1 MSEHSSKETA
11 SKEPTP
17 KQISATV
24 RKPQKVGKWMWLF
37 MWLIAAALLYQYF
50 DNKLAK
56 QYNPNQ
62 TVSTAADGQTIV
74 LLQNHQGHYVAN
86 GLINGVEVTYLLDTG
101 ATSTV
106 IPEKLAQRIGL
117 KPGYASRVNTANGT
131 IKVYSTEINS
141 LSIGSIT
148 LYDLRAQINP
158 YMTDDTVLLGMNVL
172 RQLKLVQQ
180 GNQLTLSL

>member
-1 MSEHSSKETA
+1 MSEPSSKET
-11 SKEPTP
+11 PP
-17 KQISATV
+17 KPSTAATQ
-24 RKPQKVGKWMWLF
+24 KPQKVGKWMWLF

-50 DNKLAK
+50 DDKLAK

-62 TVSTAADGQTIV
+62 NVSTAADGQTII
-74 LLQNHQGHYVAN
+74 LLQNRQGHYVAN
-86 GLINGVEVTYLLDTG
+86 GFINGVEVTYLLDTG

-106 IPEKLAQRIGL
+106 VPEKLAQRIGL

-131 IKVYSTEINS
+131 INVYSTEINS

-180 GNQLTLSL
+180 GKQLTLSL